1 MSQTGMC
8 RAGGSGKNGLSY
20 PAGRIFLFQAL
31 RAVAALLLGGAILV
45 MGNGLIGITLPIRLD
60 LEGVRT
66 EIAGLVLSAYYAGF
80 VVGSFYGQRIIG
92 RVGHIR
98 AFAAFAGLLAA
109 STLIYPLWFSPG
121 SWAALRAINGFCM
134 AALFAAIESW
144 LNLRSTTE
152 SRGRI
157 LSFYMVA
164 TYLGSGAGQFLVNAW
179 GVRGIELFCL
189 GAALLSL
196 SLVPVTLTHAD
207 GPDMGQPRPLGLL
220 RLLRISPLGVVG
232 ACGAGLLSGAFYSLG
247 PIFGAS
253 EGLSVFEVSVF
264 MGVMV
269 FGSLALQW
277 PIGRLSDRFDRRTV
291 LLVMLLATALVCLLQ
306 YGWSV
311 REGGVLPM
319 MILVGLFGGAAST
332 VYPLAVAHAFD
343 WVARDR
349 MVAASSGLLLA
360 WAAGAT
366 AGPILGSLLMQ
377 RLGDAA
383 LFLFL
388 ALVALLLAAFTG
400 YRMLRRAALPA
411 REQAPFVPL
420 STTAGVSG
428 QLDPRAGPVA
438 GPGAA

>member
-8 RAGGSGKNGLSY
+8 RAGGSGKNGLLS

-121 SWAALRAINGFCM
+121 SWAVLRAINGFCM

-144 LNLRSTTE
+144 LNLRSTSE

-189 GAALLSL
+189 AAMLLSL
-196 SLVPVTLTHAD
+196 SLVPVTLTHVD
-207 GPDMGQPRPLGLL
+207 GPDMGHPKPFGVQ
-220 RLLRISPLGVVG
+220 RLFRLSPLGVIG
-232 ACGAGLLSGAFYSLG
+232 AAGAGLLSGAFYSLG
-247 PIFGAS
+247 PIFGAGA
-253 EGLSVFEVSVF
+253 GLDVFQVSVF

-269 FGSLALQW
+269 FGGLALQW

-291 LLVMLLATALVCLLQ
+291 LLFMLIATAIVCLVI
-306 YGWSV
+306 YGWAV
-311 REGGVLPM
+311 KVGGVVPLM
-319 MILVGLFGGAAST
+319 LLVGLFGGAVAT
-332 VYPLAVAHAFD
+332 IYPLVVAHAFD

-366 AGPILGSLLMQ
+366 LGPILGSLLMQ
-377 RLGDAA
+377 ALGDEA

-388 ALVALLLAAFTG
+388 ALVAAGLAGFTA
-400 YRMLRRAALPA
+400 YRMRRRAALPS
-411 REQAPFVPL
+411 RQQSPYVPL

-428 QLDPRAGPVA
+428 PLDPRTEPVA
-438 GPGAA
+438 GRPAA